1 MSRPPETAANQ
12 PGTSDR
18 PAGQSQPLWHPLHAA
33 HERRF
38 EDLRFVYPVL
48 SRRSAGLSI
57 GVNLNP
63 DKICNFDCIYC
74 QVDRRTESDTRF
86 VETDAMLAELEAV
99 LDCALS
105 GVIYEMP
112 KFAATPLH
120 LRRVNDI
127 AFSGDGEPT
136 THRNFAEIVAACAQV
151 KRQLEARYQAPAIKM
166 VLITNASMFH
176 RPHVQQGLALL
187 DANDG
192 EIWGKLDAGTDAY
205 YQKIERTKIPFA
217 QVLSNLTEAAKVRPI
232 VIQSLFMRVGG
243 EAPGEAELLAYC
255 DRLNEIV
262 AAGGQIKLVQVYTVA
277 RRPAESYVAALSDG
291 EVDAIAALV
300 QQRCQLPTA
309 AYYGNPT
316 P

>member
-1 MSRPPETAANQ
+1 M
-12 PGTSDR
+12 
-18 PAGQSQPLWHPLHAA
+18 
-33 HERRF
+33 
-38 EDLRFVYPVL
+38 
-48 SRRSAGLSI
+48 
-57 GVNLNP
+57 
-63 DKICNFDCIYC
+63 
-74 QVDRRTESDTRF
+74 DRRTENDTRF

-99 LDCALS
+99 LDFAHS
-105 GVIYEMP
+105 GAIYEMP
-112 KFAATPLH
+112 KFAATPQH

-151 KRQLEARYQAPAIKM
+151 KRRLEARYQAPAIKM

-176 RPHVQQGLALL
+176 RPHVREGLALL

-217 QVLSNLTEAAKVRPI
+217 QVLSNLAEAAQVRPI

-243 EAPGEAELLAYC
+243 EAPGDAELLAYC

-262 AAGGQIKLVQVYTVA
+262 AAGGAIKLVQVYTVA
-277 RRPAESYVAALSDG
+277 RRPAESYVAPLSDG